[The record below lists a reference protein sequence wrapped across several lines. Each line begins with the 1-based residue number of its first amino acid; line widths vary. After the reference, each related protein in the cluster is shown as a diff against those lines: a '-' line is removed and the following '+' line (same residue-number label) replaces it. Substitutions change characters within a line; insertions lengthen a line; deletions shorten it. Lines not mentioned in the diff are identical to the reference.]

1 MSENNLLLAYY
12 GDDFTGSTDAM
23 EALASNGYRTM
34 LFLEPPSPE
43 MLENLNGVQCIGIP
57 GTSRARNPEEME
69 QELRPVFE
77 SLFKLKT
84 NVIHYKTC
92 STFDSNPEVGSIGKA
107 IEIALDYTEES
118 QKTVP
123 IFVATPP
130 LGRYTLFGNHFA
142 RMYDT
147 VYRLDRHPTMSKHPM
162 TPMNESDLRVHL
174 NKQFQTPK
182 QIGLMDMVELSR
194 DYSNVKEVYE
204 QKLASNND
212 IILFDGL
219 DNSHCQTVG
228 RLLWEKSQ
236 EGIRFIVG
244 SSGVEYALTAEWNRQ
259 GLQASS
265 NKKEQTK
272 IPAANQ
278 VLVVAGSCSPITKNQ
293 IETAIEAG
301 FVGIQIF
308 PQDIINKEEL
318 PKDLLDKVIKHI
330 NNDESVILYTALGPE
345 DPAIAETRKLFDE
358 MGIEKRESGELIG
371 SQLGKLTLEIMKA
384 TNIRRIIAA
393 GGDTSGF
400 VTKELKLFA
409 LEMVLPI
416 DPGVPLCCGYS
427 SDPTINGI
435 EIALKGGQ
443 MGGPEFFVKIKEA
456 ASSDATSIISP
467 QNINYNG
474 SVTK

>member
-1 MSENNLLLAYY
+1 MPENNFLLAYY

-43 MLENLNGVQCIGIP
+43 MLENLDGVQCIGIP
-57 GTSRARNPEEME
+57 GTSRAGNPEEME

-84 NVIHYKTC
+84 NVVHYKTC

-107 IEIALDYTEES
+107 IELALDYTEES

-123 IFVATPP
+123 IFVATPA
-130 LGRYTLFGNHFA
+130 LGRYTIFGNHFA
-142 RMYDT
+142 RMYET
-147 VYRLDRHPTMSKHPM
+147 TYRLDRHPTMSKHPM
-162 TPMNESDLRVHL
+162 TPMDEADLRVHL

-182 QIGLMDMVELSR
+182 QIGLMDIMELSQ
-194 DYSNVKEVYE
+194 DYGSVKEVYE
-204 QKLASNND
+204 QKLAADNNL
-212 IILFDGL
+212 ILLDGL
-219 DNSHCQTVG
+219 DMSHCQTVG

-236 EGIRFIVG
+236 EGTQFIVG

-259 GLQASS
+259 GLQASTV
-265 NKKEQTK
+265 KTEQTK
-272 IPAANQ
+272 VSAANQ

-301 FVGIQIF
+301 FVGIKIS
-308 PQDIINKEEL
+308 PSDILNKEEL
-318 PKDLLDKVIKHI
+318 PQDLLDKVIQHF
-330 NNDESVILYTALGPE
+330 NNNESVILYTALGPE
-345 DPAIAETRKLFDE
+345 DPAIAETRKRFDE
-358 MGIEKRESGELIG
+358 MGIENRESGELIG
-371 SQLGKLTLEIMKA
+371 SQLGKWTMEIMKA
-384 TNIRRIIAA
+384 TNVRRIIAA

-416 DPGVPLCCGYS
+416 DPGVPLCAGYS
-427 SDPTINGI
+427 SDPTLDDI

-443 MGGPEFFVKIKEA
+443 MGSSDFFVKIKEA
-456 ASSDATSIISP
+456 ASTDTVSITSP
-467 QNINYNG
+467 
-474 SVTK
+474 

>member
-1 MSENNLLLAYY
+1 MTENNLLLAFY

-23 EALASNGYRTM
+23 EALSSNGYRTI
-34 LFLEPPSPE
+34 LFLELPSLE
-43 MLENLNGVQCIGIP
+43 MLEKFNDVQCIGIP
-57 GTSRARNPEEME
+57 GTSRAKDSKEME

-84 NVIHYKTC
+84 DLIHYKTC

-174 NKQFQTPK
+174 NKQFQIPK
-182 QIGLMDMVELSR
+182 QIGLMNLVELSG
-194 DYSNVKEVYE
+194 DYRYVKEVYE
-204 QKLASNND
+204 QKLSLSND
-212 IILFDGL
+212 IILFDGI
-219 DNSHCQTVG
+219 DDSHCEKVG
-228 RLLWEKSQ
+228 RLLWEKGQ
-236 EGIRFIVG
+236 EGLRFIVG
-244 SSGVEYALTAEWNRQ
+244 SSGVEYALTTEWNRQ
-259 GLQASS
+259 GLQVPN
-265 NKKEQTK
+265 NKKERLEV
-272 IPAANQ
+272 PSSDQ
-278 VLVVAGSCSPITKNQ
+278 VLVVAGSCSPITEKQ
-293 IETAIEAG
+293 IEVAIAAG
-301 FVGIQIF
+301 FVGIQIS

-318 PKDLLDKVIKHI
+318 PQGLLDKVIKHI
-330 NNDESVILYTALGPE
+330 KNDKSVILYTARGPE
-345 DPAIAETRKLFDE
+345 DPAIAETHRLFDE

-371 SQLGKLTLEIMKA
+371 SQLGKWALEIIKE

-409 LEMVLPI
+409 LEMILPI
-416 DPGVPLCCGYS
+416 DPGVPMCCGYS
-427 SDPTINGI
+427 SDPTMNDI

-443 MGGPEFFVKIKEA
+443 MGSPEFFVKIKEA
-456 ASSDATSIISP
+456 SSFDTPSL
-467 QNINYNG
+467 NYN
-474 SVTK
+474 TLKC

>member
-1 MSENNLLLAYY
+1 MTENNLLLAFY

-23 EALASNGYRTM
+23 EALSSNGYRTI
-34 LFLEPPSPE
+34 LFLELPSLE
-43 MLENLNGVQCIGIP
+43 MLEKFNDVQCIGIP
-57 GTSRARNPEEME
+57 GTSRAKDPKEME

-84 NVIHYKTC
+84 DLIHYKTC

-174 NKQFQTPK
+174 NKQFQIPK
-182 QIGLMDMVELSR
+182 QIGLMNLVELSG
-194 DYSNVKEVYE
+194 DYRYVKEVYE
-204 QKLASNND
+204 QKLSLSND
-212 IILFDGL
+212 IILFDGI
-219 DNSHCQTVG
+219 DDSHCEKVG
-228 RLLWEKSQ
+228 RLLWEKGQ
-236 EGIRFIVG
+236 EGLRFIVG
-244 SSGVEYALTAEWNRQ
+244 SSGVEYALTTEWNRQ
-259 GLQASS
+259 GLQVAN
-265 NKKEQTK
+265 NKKERLEV
-272 IPAANQ
+272 PSSDQ
-278 VLVVAGSCSPITKNQ
+278 VLVVAGSCSPITEKQ
-293 IETAIEAG
+293 IEVAIAAG
-301 FVGIQIF
+301 FVGIQIS

-318 PKDLLDKVIKHI
+318 PQGLLDKVIKHI
-330 NNDESVILYTALGPE
+330 KNDKSVILYTARGLE
-345 DPAIAETRKLFDE
+345 DPAIAETHRLFDE

-371 SQLGKLTLEIMKA
+371 SQLGKWALEIIKE

-409 LEMVLPI
+409 LEMILPI
-416 DPGVPLCCGYS
+416 DPGVPMCCGYS
-427 SDPTINGI
+427 SDPTMNDI

-443 MGGPEFFVKIKEA
+443 MGSPEFFVKIKEA
-456 ASSDATSIISP
+456 SSFDTPSL
-467 QNINYNG
+467 NYN
-474 SVTK
+474 TLKC

>member
-1 MSENNLLLAYY
+1 MTENNLLLAFY

-23 EALASNGYRTM
+23 EALSSNGYRTI
-34 LFLEPPSPE
+34 LFLELPSPE
-43 MLENLNGVQCIGIP
+43 MLEKFNDVQCIGIP
-57 GTSRARNPEEME
+57 GTSRAKDPKEME

-84 NVIHYKTC
+84 DLIHYKTC

-174 NKQFQTPK
+174 NKQFQIPK
-182 QIGLMDMVELSR
+182 QIGLMNLVELSG
-194 DYSNVKEVYE
+194 DYRYVKEVYE
-204 QKLASNND
+204 QKLSSSND
-212 IILFDGL
+212 IVLFDGI
-219 DNSHCQTVG
+219 DDSHCEKVG
-228 RLLWEKSQ
+228 RLLWEKGQ
-236 EGIRFIVG
+236 EGLRFIVG
-244 SSGVEYALTAEWNRQ
+244 SSGVEYALTTEWNRL
-259 GLQASS
+259 GLQAAN
-265 NKKEQTK
+265 NKKERLEV
-272 IPAANQ
+272 PSSDQ
-278 VLVVAGSCSPITKNQ
+278 VLVVAGSCSPITEKQ
-293 IETAIEAG
+293 IEVAIAAG
-301 FVGIQIF
+301 FVGIQIS

-318 PKDLLDKVIKHI
+318 PQGLLDKVIKHI
-330 NNDESVILYTALGPE
+330 KNDKSVILYTARGPE
-345 DPAIAETRKLFDE
+345 DPAIAETHRLFDE

-371 SQLGKLTLEIMKA
+371 SQLGKWALEIIKE

-409 LEMVLPI
+409 LEMILPI

-427 SDPTINGI
+427 SDQTMNDI

-443 MGGPEFFVKIKEA
+443 MGSPEFFVKIKEA
-456 ASSDATSIISP
+456 SSFDTPSL
-467 QNINYNG
+467 NYN
-474 SVTK
+474 TLKY

>member
-1 MSENNLLLAYY
+1 MTEKNLLLAFY

-23 EALASNGYRTM
+23 EALALNGYRTI
-34 LFLEPPSPE
+34 LFLDMPSPE
-43 MLENLNGVQCIGIP
+43 MLGKFIGVQCIGIP
-57 GTSRARNPEEME
+57 GTSRAKNPNEME
-69 QELRPVFE
+69 QELRPMFE

-84 NVIHYKTC
+84 DVIHYKTC
-92 STFDSNPEVGSIGKA
+92 STFDSNPEIGSIGKA
-107 IEIALDYTEES
+107 IEIALDYTEQ
-118 QKTVP
+118 QKAVP
-123 IFVATPP
+123 IFVAAPP

-182 QIGLMDMVELSR
+182 QIGLMDVVELSG
-194 DYSNVKEVYE
+194 DYSHVKEVYE
-204 QKLASNND
+204 QKLASSND
-212 IILFDGL
+212 IVLFDGM
-219 DNSHCQTVG
+219 DNSHCQKVG

-236 EGIRFIVG
+236 EGLRFIVG
-244 SSGVEYALTAEWNRQ
+244 SSGVEYALTAEWKRR

-265 NKKEQTK
+265 NKKEQIK
-272 IPAANQ
+272 ISAVNQ

-293 IETAIEAG
+293 IDSAIEAG
-301 FVGIQIF
+301 FVGIQIS

-330 NNDESVILYTALGPE
+330 KNGKSVILYTARGSE
-345 DPAIAETRKLFDE
+345 DSAIAETRRLFDE
-358 MGIEKRESGELIG
+358 MGIKKRESGELIG
-371 SQLGKLTLEIMKA
+371 SQLGKWTLEIMKI
-384 TNIRRIIAA
+384 TSIRRIIVA

-400 VTKELKLFA
+400 VTKELKIFA
-409 LEMVLPI
+409 LEMILPI

-443 MGGPEFFVKIKEA
+443 MGSPEFFAKIKEA
-456 ASSDATSIISP
+456 TSSDAETL
-467 QNINYNG
+467 NDMTLKY
-474 SVTK
+474 

>member
-1 MSENNLLLAYY
+1 MCENNLLLAFY

-23 EALASNGYRTM
+23 EALTSNGYRTI
-34 LFLEPPSPE
+34 LFLEPPLPE
-43 MLENLNGVQCIGIP
+43 MLENFKGIQCIGVP
-57 GTSRARNPEEME
+57 GTSRAKNPGEME

-77 SLFKLKT
+77 ALFKLPT

-92 STFDSNPEVGSIGKA
+92 STFDSTPEVGSIGKA
-107 IEIALDYTEES
+107 IEIALDYADES

-123 IFVATPP
+123 IFVAAPP

-162 TPMNESDLRVHL
+162 TPMNESDLRIHL
-174 NKQFQTPK
+174 NKQFQSPK
-182 QIGLMDMVELSR
+182 QIGLMDVVELSR
-194 DYSNVKEVYE
+194 DYSKVKELYE
-204 QKLASNND
+204 QKIASNNE
-212 IILFDGL
+212 IILLDGL

-228 RLLWEKSQ
+228 RLLWEKGQ
-236 EGIRFIVG
+236 EGLRFTVG

-259 GLQASS
+259 GLLAAS

-278 VLVVAGSCSPITKNQ
+278 VLVVAGSCSPITKHQ
-293 IETAIEAG
+293 VETAMEAG
-301 FVGIQIF
+301 FVGIQIS
-308 PQDIINKEEL
+308 PQDIINKEL
-318 PKDLLDKVIKHI
+318 PKDLLDKAIKQI
-330 NNDESVILYTALGPE
+330 QNDRSVILYTARGPE
-345 DPAIAETRKLFDE
+345 DPAIAETRRLFDE

-371 SQLGKLTLEIMKA
+371 SQLGKWTLEIMKA

-409 LEMVLPI
+409 LEMIFPV

-427 SDPTINGI
+427 SDPTMNGI

-443 MGGPEFFVKIKEA
+443 MGSPEFFVKIKEA
-456 ASSDATSIISP
+456 TSSDAAS
-467 QNINYNG
+467 
-474 SVTK
+474 

>member
-1 MSENNLLLAYY
+1 MTENDLLLAFY

-23 EALASNGYRTM
+23 EALSSNGYRTL
-34 LFLEPPSPE
+34 LFLELPLPE
-43 MLENLNGVQCIGIP
+43 MLEKFNGVQCIGIP
-57 GTSRARNPEEME
+57 GTSRAKNPEEME
-69 QELRPVFE
+69 QELQPIFE
-77 SLFKLKT
+77 FLFKLKT
-84 NVIHYKTC
+84 DVIHYKTC

-142 RMYDT
+142 KMYDT

-182 QIGLMDMVELSR
+182 QIGLMDVMELSG

-204 QKLASNND
+204 QKLASSND
-212 IILFDGL
+212 IVLLDGM
-219 DNSHCQTVG
+219 DNSHCQKVG
-228 RLLWEKSQ
+228 RLLWEKGQ
-236 EGIRFIVG
+236 EGLRFIVG

-259 GLQASS
+259 GLQVSS

-293 IETAIEAG
+293 IEMAIEAG
-301 FVGIQIF
+301 FVGIQVS
-308 PQDIINKEEL
+308 PQDIINKDEL

-330 NNDESVILYTALGPE
+330 KNDKSVILYTARGPE
-345 DPAIAETRKLFDE
+345 DPAISETRRLFDE

-371 SQLGKLTLEIMKA
+371 SQLGKWTLEIMKE

-409 LEMVLPI
+409 LEMIFPI

-443 MGGPEFFVKIKEA
+443 MGSPEFFTKIKEA
-456 ASSDATSIISP
+456 TSSEAASL
-467 QNINYNG
+467 NYI
-474 SVTK
+474 TLK

>member
-1 MSENNLLLAYY
+1 MTKNNLLLAFY

-23 EALASNGYRTM
+23 EALASNGYRTL
-34 LFLEPPSPE
+34 LFLELPSPE
-43 MLENLNGVQCIGIP
+43 MLEKFNGVQCIGIP
-57 GTSRARNPEEME
+57 GTSRAKNPEEME
-69 QELRPVFE
+69 QELQPIFE
-77 SLFKLKT
+77 FLFKLNT
-84 NVIHYKTC
+84 DVIHYKTC

-118 QKTVP
+118 QKAVP

-142 RMYDT
+142 KMYDT

-162 TPMNESDLRVHL
+162 TPMDESDLRVHL

-182 QIGLMDMVELSR
+182 QIGLMDVMELSG
-194 DYSNVKEVYE
+194 DYRNVKEVYE
-204 QKLASNND
+204 QKLTSSND
-212 IILFDGL
+212 IVLLDGM
-219 DNSHCQTVG
+219 DNSHCQKVG
-228 RLLWEKSQ
+228 RLLWEKGK
-236 EGIRFIVG
+236 EGLRFIVG

-259 GLQASS
+259 GLQVSS

-293 IETAIEAG
+293 IEVAIEAG
-301 FVGIQIF
+301 FVGIQVS
-308 PQDIINKEEL
+308 PQDIINKDEL

-330 NNDESVILYTALGPE
+330 KNDKSVILYTARGPE
-345 DPAIAETRKLFDE
+345 DPAIYETRRLFDE

-371 SQLGKLTLEIMKA
+371 SQLGKWTLEIMKA

-409 LEMVLPI
+409 LEMILPI
-416 DPGVPLCCGYS
+416 DPGVPLCYGYS

-443 MGGPEFFVKIKEA
+443 MGSPEFFTKIKEA
-456 ASSDATSIISP
+456 TSSEAASL
-467 QNINYNG
+467 NYI
-474 SVTK
+474 TLK